1 MKRFLTLILSITL
14 FVVNGQTVFDPPS
27 HDDKLKLKAIETTE
41 EMVLDGVLNES
52 TWKACPIA
60 GNFVQARPDQGKQ
73 ATQETEVRIA
83 FDQVNLYISAV
94 CFEPLGKK
102 GIFVQDLRRDFSYSQ
117 NELFSVTFDTFQDV
131 RNPIPTFQISPY
143 GNQRDLLIFDDR
155 VFDTDWDAIWSAK
168 CKINADSWVVEMAIP
183 WASLRYPAA
192 ATEWGINF
200 NRNIRKLNEH
210 TGWSPWP
217 RAYTVGRMQ
226 YAGLLQGIRPP
237 DPKLNL
243 RVLPYLLADEAQ
255 SSGERPTAQS
265 YSLKAG
271 GEVKWAITP
280 NTIADLTVNTDFAQA
295 DVDRQVVNLTRSS
308 IFFPER
314 RQFFLENATLFS
326 AGENGIIQP
335 FFSRTVGLSPTGQPL
350 PIQVGAR
357 VIHQDSRKSY
367 GALVVT
373 QGGEDTVRNTQFG
386 TLRYL
391 QNIGGKFRLGGML
404 NYRNDNL
411 ENGNRLNNVVGTSDF
426 FYRPSQPLNFRG
438 MISLSRDDKAGT
450 GAAYLTGIE
459 FSKNWINVNWVQ
471 VLSSANYLP
480 ATGFTA
486 RTNFIYTNPSVEF
499 LIQKKW
505 LPKRVWYLGPTFSAE
520 IFHRASNGTFQE
532 ADFKITPAR
541 VVFRNLSSVAVT
553 INPVRQALQ
562 VPFNPLP
569 GIYFT
574 SGDYSYL
581 RYQISAETNLSAK
594 YSVQFRASTG
604 GYFSGDLNSVVLTG
618 RVAPLPHVALS
629 LTYTGNWFTH
639 REQSTADAETHL
651 LAPELRLA
659 INPLIQLST
668 FYQYN
673 TAINNGSLNARFSW
687 QYRPLSFIYLVFNSN
702 QAINPTPE
710 GIINSNQSAILK
722 VSYIKQF

>member
-1 MKRFLTLILSITL
+1 MKNIFTTFFLFS
-14 FVVNGQTVFDPPS
+14 FVATNAQVIFDPPT
-27 HDDKLKLKAIETTE
+27 HVDKLKLQAIEATE
-41 EMVLDGVLNES
+41 EIVLDGVLNEN

-60 GNFVQARPDQGKQ
+60 SSFVQARPDQGKK
-73 ATQETEVRIA
+73 ATQETEVRVA
-83 FDQVNLYISAV
+83 FDQINVYISAV
-94 CFEPLGKK
+94 CYEPLGKK
-102 GIFVQDLRRDFSYSQ
+102 GIYIQDLRRDFSYSQ

-155 VFDTDWDAIWSAK
+155 VFDTDWDAIWNAK
-168 CKINADSWVVEMAIP
+168 CKINSDSWVVEIAIP
-183 WASLRYPAA
+183 WASLRYPAG

-200 NRNIRKLNEH
+200 NRNIRKINQH

-243 RVLPYLLADEAQ
+243 RVLPYVLVDESQ
-255 SSGERPTAQS
+255 SSGERPTPQS

-326 AGENGIIQP
+326 TGQNGIIQP
-335 FFSRTVGLSPTGQPL
+335 FFSRTVGLSPTGKPL
-350 PIQVGAR
+350 PIHVGAR
-357 VIHQDSRKSY
+357 VIHQDSHKSY

-373 QGGEDTVRNTQFG
+373 QDGEDTVRSTQFG
-386 TLRYL
+386 TMRYL
-391 QNIGGKFRLGGML
+391 QNIGNKFRLGGML

-411 ENGNRLNNVVGTSDF
+411 DNGNRLSNVVGTSDF
-426 FYRPSQPLNFRG
+426 FYRPSQPLNIRG
-438 MISLSRDDKAGT
+438 MVSLSRDDRAGT
-450 GAAYLTGIE
+450 GAAYLAGME
-459 FSKNWINVNWVQ
+459 FSKNWININWLQ
-471 VLSSANYLP
+471 VLSSVNYQP
-480 ATGFTA
+480 ASGFTA

-499 LIQKKW
+499 LIQKDW
-505 LPKRVWYLGPTFSAE
+505 LPKKVWYLGATVSAE
-520 IFHRASNGTFQE
+520 VFHQASTGIFQE
-532 ADFKITPAR
+532 ADFKVTPAR
-541 VVFRNLSSVAVT
+541 VVFRNLSSLGFT
-553 INPVRQALQ
+553 INPVRQRLQ
-562 VPFNPLP
+562 TPFTPLP
-569 GIYFT
+569 GISFAA
-574 SGDYSYL
+574 GDYHYL
-581 RYQISAETNLSAK
+581 RYQIAGETNLSAK
-594 YSVQFRASTG
+594 YSLQFQASTG
-604 GYFSGDLNSVVLTG
+604 GYFDGNLNNVVVTG

-629 LTYTGNWFTH
+629 VTYTGNWFTAT
-639 REQSTADAETHL
+639 EQSKPNAETHL
-651 LAPELRLA
+651 IAPELRLA
-659 INPLIQLST
+659 INPLIQFST

-673 TAINNGSLNARFSW
+673 TAVNNGSLNARFSW
-687 QYRPLSFIYLVFNSN
+687 QYRPLSFVYLVFNSN
-702 QAINPTPE
+702 RAINPTPE
-710 GIINSNQSAILK
+710 GIINSTQSGIFK